1 MVVTLTHTS
10 VNSVFYSAATA
21 LIRYIYIK
29 TSLQTNIQAVIKRNA
44 FMWKSVFIIE
54 SLGCYNLA
62 SFYLL
67 HKEKRSPVY
76 YPLLYQSCLDPWT
89 TSYSLLLFKVM
100 PINQFLIHAA
110 SWCIVGFNLILY
122 KHLDNESRNNTALTA
137 IDQIKIRR
145 RNLVP
150 AKVGIYSFI
159 FMLISLPSHLVL
171 YSITAIDIGIF
182 NACLKKCFIIIRMF
196 NM

>member
-67 HKEKRSPVY
+67 HKEKQSPVY

-122 KHLDNESRNNTALTA
+122 KHKQQQHRSDSYRSNKDPKKKSCSS
-137 IDQIKIRR
+137 QSW
-145 RNLVP
+145 NLL
-150 AKVGIYSFI
+150 IYFHVDITTVSPR
-159 FMLISLPSHLVL
+159 LIQH
-171 YSITAIDIGIF
+171 Y
-182 NACLKKCFIIIRMF
+182 II
-196 NM
+196 